1 MHAPHIQRMLDE
13 KAELADRWG
22 KLCQFVD
29 SNPVFQ
35 DLPAL
40 EKALM
45 RKQLDAMGLYLGALS
60 ARIDRAC
67 PSEVDGPSHADA
79 VRAAIGDLGKA

>member
-1 MHAPHIQRMLDE
+1 MTAPHIQRMLDE
-13 KAELADRWG
+13 KVELADRWG

-29 SNPVFQ
+29 SNSIFQ
-35 DLPAL
+35 ELPAL

-60 ARIDRAC
+60 ARIDRALSAGS
-67 PSEVDGPSHADA
+67 PVPPHADA
-79 VRAAIGDLGKA
+79 VRAAIGDLGNA